1 MGPEVIIAT
10 LVPLSFFGLIFGI
23 VYIRNRENMALIER
37 GMNPRMKDARP
48 SPFINLKYGLL
59 MIGCGTGLLAAYLI
73 DTLIFKHHMMLANGS
88 VIVHDSDN
96 PALYFALIGI
106 GGGLGLYNS
115 YRIEKREWLD
125 KKKDN

>member
-1 MGPEVIIAT
+1 MGPDVIIAT
-10 LVPLSFFGLIFGI
+10 LVPFAFFALIFGI

-37 GMNPRMKDARP
+37 GMNPRQKDSRP

-59 MIGCGTGLLAAYLI
+59 LIGCGTGLLAAYLI
-73 DTLIFKHHMMLANGS
+73 DTFLLGHHVVVTNAGITS
-88 VIVHDSDN
+88 HDSDN
-96 PALYFALIGI
+96 PAIYFALIGI